1 MNYGLCPFSYKILKK
16 TEYVDRH
23 MDRYIQRLHLI
34 YDFLIEKGN
43 AIHHNSMYT
52 KIRTL
57 VGKNNTYI
65 DKQTDGRIQR
75 LELI

>member
-1 MNYGLCPFSYKILKK
+1 
-16 TEYVDRH
+16 

-34 YDFLIEKGN
+34 YNFLIEKGN
-43 AIHHNSMYT
+43 TIHNNSMYT

-65 DKQTDGRIQR
+65 DKQTDGWIQR